1 MSYGTVVKE
10 LARSLEGHIIA
21 YDNLPNHG
29 GCILYIDGPV
39 RRIDIE
45 IGALDQVWP
54 RSHRSCA
61 TCWHLLATRLRALV
75 WGCAKEVLP
84 SSEGC

>member
-10 LARSLEGHIIA
+10 LARSLEDHIIA

-29 GCILYIDGPV
+29 GCILYIDGPI

-45 IGALDQVWP
+45 IGALNQGV
-54 RSHRSCA
+54 A
-61 TCWHLLATRLRALV
+61 ALATFVR
-75 WGCAKEVLP
+75 EVLA
-84 SSEGC
+84 STRGTVARIGVGIREGSLAVI